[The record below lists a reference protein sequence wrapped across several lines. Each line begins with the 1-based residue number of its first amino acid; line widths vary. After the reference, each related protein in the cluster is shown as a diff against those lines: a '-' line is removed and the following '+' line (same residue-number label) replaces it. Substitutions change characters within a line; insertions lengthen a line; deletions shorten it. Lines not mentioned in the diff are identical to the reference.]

1 MPGKE
6 ERRLTRHTD
15 GAVYTIWVL
24 WLIGLSETKIAAAT
38 LKRPKQIAGIVGRSP
53 YKNRSAMSD
62 AERQKHLDELASIR
76 IGDDG
81 RPIDGGILDRVPL
94 KIIALRGKQR
104 KTRSA

>member
-1 MPGKE
+1 MHKE
-6 ERRLTRHTD
+6 KRQLTRHQD
-15 GAVYTIWVL
+15 GVVFTVWVL
-24 WLIGLSETKIAAAT
+24 WLIGMSEPKIAAVT

-53 YKNRSAMSD
+53 YKNRSAMTD

-94 KIIALRGKQR
+94 KIIGLRGKQLKR
-104 KTRSA
+104 RSA